1 MGKRV
6 DSKEGERGL
15 GFLEFNVEKE
25 ELGPLVRVIE
35 LKRGGDKGKFGFEGG
50 ERELGFGMELMSVEE
65 NQGVKGTRSG
75 EGEDAA
81 EK

>member
-6 DSKEGERGL
+6 DPKKGERGL
-15 GFLEFNVEKE
+15 GFLEFNVKKE

-35 LKRGGDKGKFGFEGG
+35 LKRGGDKGKLGLEGR
-50 ERELGFGMELMSVEE
+50 ERELGFRMELMSIEE
-65 NQGVKGTRSG
+65 NKGVEGTGRG

-81 EK
+81 EE